1 MRLVILVPNGGQ
13 LRDEYSARLM
23 ACLSD
28 RHVRSF
34 LKTVGFPATVHFVLI
49 AKERLPWRF
58 WVRRASAVEGFPVG
72 SRGPLRCRS
81 AHWPVRTGH
90 PRPLTLPVRVAESSP
105 LGSPGG
111 RPYSLIAGTCDRPE
125 SSTTSAISPSD
136 SPSRRTA
143 GARRAATKAGATAGL
158 SRPCRRST
166 GRALS

>member
-28 RHVRSF
+28 RHVRSH
-34 LKTVGFPATVHFVLI
+34 LKTVGFPATVHFILI
-49 AKERLPWRF
+49 AKERIAVAFLGTTHL
-58 WVRRASAVEGFPVG
+58 RRERVA
-72 SRGPLRCRS
+72 R
-81 AHWPVRTGH
+81 WPVRTWH

-111 RPYSLIAGTCDRPE
+111 RPYSLTAGTCDRPE

-143 GARRAATKAGATAGL
+143 GARRAATKAGATASL

-166 GRALS
+166 GRAPSRTRA